1 MTREEEVAIKELKK
15 WRNSFNYDCGDY
27 NYGDD
32 TTKRAL
38 DFAIKIIEQKPD
50 LNKIRAEIKQRSY
63 GVANDSVIQGM
74 KYERAAILEILDK
87 YIGEREG

>member
-15 WRNSFNYDCGDY
+15 WRNSFNYDYGDY

-38 DFAIKIIEQKPD
+38 DFAIKVIEQKPD
-50 LNKIRAEIKQRSY
+50 LNKIRAEIRKKMRFDAFNE
-63 GVANDSVIQGM
+63 GVVSFDDIS
-74 KYERAAILEILDK
+74 KILDK
-87 YIGEREG
+87 YMTEREK